1 MDSFEGKV
9 AVVTGA
15 GSGMG
20 LAFAR
25 RFAAAGAKVVLADV
39 EQPTLD
45 AAVAEL
51 TAAGHE
57 AMGVVTDVMELA
69 AVEAL
74 RDRALERFGRV
85 NVLCNNAGVGGAPQ
99 PAGEWADLR
108 MWEWV
113 IQVNLWGV
121 VYGVKTFLPHLLEH
135 GDGHI
140 VNTAS
145 MAGHLPGWSPYAASK
160 FAVVALTE
168 GLYSQ
173 LQVLRSTVG
182 VSCLCPGWVNTRI
195 DESTRNRPEWAAP
208 ALDAASPA
216 PEAEVAR
223 AAIADLLRGG
233 RDPAAVADLVHDA
246 VVANRFWI
254 FTTEDFDGLLATRHR
269 NIESGTN
276 PAVWRLGD

>member
-51 TAAGHE
+51 TAAGHQ
-57 AMGVVTDVMELA
+57 ALGVVTDVMELA
-69 AVEAL
+69 SVEAL
-74 RDRALERFGRV
+74 RDAALERFGRV

-99 PAGEWADLR
+99 PAGEWADLK

-145 MAGHLPGWSPYAASK
+145 MAGTYRAGRP
-160 FAVVALTE
+160 TRR
-168 GLYSQ
+168 
-173 LQVLRSTVG
+173 RS
-182 VSCLCPGWVNTRI
+182 SRWWP
-195 DESTRNRPEWAAP
+195 
-208 ALDAASPA
+208 
-216 PEAEVAR
+216 
-223 AAIADLLRGG
+223 
-233 RDPAAVADLVHDA
+233 
-246 VVANRFWI
+246 
-254 FTTEDFDGLLATRHR
+254 
-269 NIESGTN
+269 
-276 PAVWRLGD
+276 